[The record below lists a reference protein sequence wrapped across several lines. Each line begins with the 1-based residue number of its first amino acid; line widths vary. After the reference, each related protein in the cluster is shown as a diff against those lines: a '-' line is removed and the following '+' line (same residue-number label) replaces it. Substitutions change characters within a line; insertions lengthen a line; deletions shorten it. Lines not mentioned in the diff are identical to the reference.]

1 MNIDSLN
8 PYPTWR
14 AGQREACQAIV
25 EAVQSGQRIITY
37 KGPTGSGKSLVL
49 SVAARALLEEGTIKR
64 ATYTTPQRQ
73 LVYQLAG
80 DERLGI
86 TALLGRANYPCHKM
100 PQGSAGDCPVPAKAR
115 RKTCPRCPYLAARD
129 AYVDAAVG
137 ATTLDK
143 LITDRSLP
151 PAELLIVDE
160 SQGLEMKL
168 IDQRAAILP
177 EWMDLDGDLLEQINR
192 AMDKA
197 TAIARIV
204 SEAPGSYVIDTKTR
218 AFKLISGR
226 EQFREFIMGTQAVVL
241 ASGTPCTQ
249 LLADE
254 YVTICAPH
262 PVDVDRR
269 RVYYDPVGKMN
280 YQEREKTIDIMA
292 ERIVELHQKY
302 NRSTLIHCH
311 SYGIADRLGE
321 AIRDL
326 DVRAMWVMPR

>member
-73 LVYQLAG
+73 LVHQLAG

-129 AYVDAAVG
+129 AYVDASVG

-143 LITDRSLP
+143 LLTDRSLP

-168 IDQRAAILP
+168 IEQRSIILP
-177 EWMDLDGDLLEQINR
+177 EWMDLTGDLPEQ
-192 AMDKA
+192 M
-197 TAIARIV
+197 
-204 SEAPGSYVIDTKTR
+204 
-218 AFKLISGR
+218 
-226 EQFREFIMGTQAVVL
+226 
-241 ASGTPCTQ
+241 
-249 LLADE
+249 
-254 YVTICAPH
+254 
-262 PVDVDRR
+262 
-269 RVYYDPVGKMN
+269 
-280 YQEREKTIDIMA
+280 
-292 ERIVELHQKY
+292 
-302 NRSTLIHCH
+302 
-311 SYGIADRLGE
+311 
-321 AIRDL
+321 
-326 DVRAMWVMPR
+326 